1 MRFFMIPLI
10 KDKKV
15 SEYSSAYSSKLW
27 LFEDVS
33 KDEYLTHLED
43 IKGKGYKEAYKTDIE
58 DNLTSVFENGENLI
72 FSSYY
77 PCDNTVRTVLE
88 DNKNLPE
95 FKMREDIENKTKT
108 TLWQFE
114 VDHSLIDCG
123 MCYIIRACDGSFF
136 IIDSAHTYSCRD
148 DERIHQF
155 LRERTPEGEKIRI
168 AGWFFSHGHDDHIAQ
183 FTNFLKYCS
192 NDVIIEGL
200 YFNFP
205 TFDHRDAHNWMGAG
219 EGYIN
224 QFREAISKRPDIPV
238 YTLHSGETFY
248 IRNLKFQVLCSHED
262 VFPKSNENYNDSSVV
277 LMMTAENTKVCFP
290 GDAGHEESYILEERY
305 KNGYLECEIM
315 QSAHHAHFGTTPD
328 FYRMTNS
335 EVALVPSTQI
345 MYDGDLPRYEATRVM
360 TDIAKYLYI
369 ASNGTVEIDLP
380 YKSGEIKVHPDE
392 TFENFQGIN
401 NLWNYEYTDERKAQ
415 LYKEYLARGGK
426 TIKEYESLI

>member
-1 MRFFMIPLI
+1 MIPLI
-10 KDKKV
+10 KNKKNSV
-15 SEYSSAYSSKLW
+15 YNSAHSSQLM
-27 LFEDVS
+27 LFEDVN
-33 KDEYLTHLED
+33 KNEYLSHLED
-43 IKGKGYKEAYKTDIE
+43 IKATGCKEVYRTDIE
-58 DNLTSVFENGENLI
+58 DNLTSVFESDEALI
-72 FSSYY
+72 FSSFY

-88 DNKNLPE
+88 KNKNLPE
-95 FKMREDIENKTKT
+95 FKMREDLENKTKT

-123 MCYIIRACDGSFF
+123 MCYIIRCCDGSFF

-155 LRERTPEGEKIRI
+155 LRERTPENEKIRI
-168 AGWFFSHGHDDHIAQ
+168 AGWFFSHGHDDHITQ
-183 FTNFLKYCS
+183 FKNFLLYQS
-192 NDVIIEGL
+192 DDVIFEGL

-205 TFDHRDAHNWMGAG
+205 TYEHRDSHNWMGAG
-219 EGYIN
+219 KGYVG
-224 QFREAISKRPDIPV
+224 QFLEAIKKRDDIPV
-238 YTLHSGETFY
+238 YTLHSGERFY
-248 IRNLKFQVLCSHED
+248 IRNLKFDVLCSHED

-290 GDAGHEESYILEERY
+290 GDAGHEESYILEKRY
-305 KNGYLECEIM
+305 KNGYLKCEIM
-315 QSAHHAHFGTTPD
+315 QSAHHAHFGTTEN

-345 MYDGDLPRYEATRVM
+345 MYDGDMERYEATRVM

-401 NLWNYEYTDERKAQ
+401 NLWSYEYTDERKAQ
-415 LYKEYLARGGK
+415 LYKEYLERGGK
-426 TIKEYESLI
+426 KIEMYESLI

>member
-1 MRFFMIPLI
+1 MIPLI
-10 KDKKV
+10 ENKKTL
-15 SEYSSAYSSKLW
+15 EYDSAYTSKLW
-27 LFEDVS
+27 LFYDVT
-33 KDEYLTHLED
+33 KNEYLSHLED
-43 IKGKGYKEAYKTDIE
+43 IRLKGYKEAYKTNIE
-58 DNLTSVFENGENLI
+58 DNLTSVFENGENLVI
-72 FSSYY
+72 SSFY

-88 DNKNLPE
+88 SNKNLPE
-95 FKMREDIENKTKT
+95 FKMREGLENKTKT

-148 DERIHQF
+148 DERIHSF
-155 LRERTPEGEKIRI
+155 LRERTPDGEKIRI

-205 TFDHRDAHNWMGAG
+205 TFEHKDAHNWQGAG
-219 EGYIN
+219 KGYVD
-224 QFREAISKRPDIPV
+224 QFLDAISKRSDIPV
-238 YTLHSGETFY
+238 YTLHAGQTFY
-248 IRNLKFQVLCSHED
+248 VRNLKFDVLCSHED

-277 LMMTAENTKVCFP
+277 LMMTAEGTKVCFP

-305 KNGYLECEIM
+305 KNGYLKCEIM
-315 QSAHHAHFGTTPD
+315 QSAHHAHFGTTED

-345 MYDGDLPRYEATRVM
+345 MYDGDLPRYKATKVM
-360 TDIAKYLYI
+360 TDIAKYLFI
-369 ASNGTVEIDLP
+369 ASNGTVEIPLP
-380 YKSGEIKVHPDE
+380 YKSGEFKLYPDE
-392 TFENFQGIN
+392 TFESFSGVY
-401 NLWNYEYTDERKAQ
+401 NLWSYEYTEERKKQ
-415 LYKEYLARGGK
+415 LYKEYLERGGK
-426 TIKEYESLI
+426 PLKEYSSWDLD

>member
-1 MRFFMIPLI
+1 MIPLI
-10 KDKKV
+10 KNKTV
-15 SEYSSAYSSKLW
+15 SEYDSAYSSKLW
-27 LFEDVS
+27 LFENVE
-33 KDEYLTHLED
+33 KEEYLSHLED
-43 IKGKGYKEAYKTDIE
+43 IKSKGYKEVYKTDIE
-58 DNLTSVFENGENLI
+58 DNLTTVFENGEALV

-77 PCDNTVRTVLE
+77 PCDKTVRTVLE
-88 DNKNLPE
+88 NNKNLPE
-95 FKMREDIENKTKT
+95 YKMRENIERKTKT

-123 MCYIIRACDGSFF
+123 MCYIIRAQDGSFF

-148 DERIHQF
+148 DERIHEF

-219 EGYIN
+219 EGYVK

-238 YTLHSGETFY
+238 YTLHSGEVFY
-248 IRNLKFQVLCSHED
+248 IRNLKFDVLCSHED

-305 KNGYLECEIM
+305 KNGYLKCEIM

-360 TDIAKYLYI
+360 TDIAKYL
-369 ASNGTVEIDLP
+369 
-380 YKSGEIKVHPDE
+380 
-392 TFENFQGIN
+392 
-401 NLWNYEYTDERKAQ
+401 
-415 LYKEYLARGGK
+415 
-426 TIKEYESLI
+426 